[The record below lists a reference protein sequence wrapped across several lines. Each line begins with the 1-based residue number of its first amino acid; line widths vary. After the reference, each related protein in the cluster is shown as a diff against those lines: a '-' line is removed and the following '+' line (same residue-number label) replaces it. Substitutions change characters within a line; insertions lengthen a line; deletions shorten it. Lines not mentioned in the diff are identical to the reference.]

1 MIEVTM
7 LSLLRPTP
15 IDFSGPMRTGTVS
28 ADSRLIVS
36 SMSLKGG
43 GGMLAGSTV
52 GGAEGASARC
62 HGCSDTVP
70 RVAEAAAAAACRGV
84 AAAGGSAV

>member
-1 MIEVTM
+1 MTEVTM

-15 IDFSGPMRTGTVS
+15 IDFSRPMRTGTVS

-43 GGMLAGSTV
+43 GGMLAGSSL
-52 GGAEGASARC
+52 GGADASA
-62 HGCSDTVP
+62 SPSVP